1 MLVQEVMDRAK
12 IKEVGLALAWIEDAA
27 AEMDSSFNDLVE
39 REETNITKGTIEYSL
54 PLKMLNLL
62 NVAILDESLD
72 KYINISRIVGEPM
85 VSEDNTPPT

>member
-1 MLVQEVMDRAK
+1 MLVQEVMDRTK
-12 IKEVGLALAWIEDAA
+12 VKEVGLALAWIEDAA
-27 AEMDSSFNDLVE
+27 AEMDSSFNDLVV
-39 REETNITKGTIEYSL
+39 REETTITKGTIEYSL

-72 KYINISRIVGEPM
+72 KYINISRIAGEPM